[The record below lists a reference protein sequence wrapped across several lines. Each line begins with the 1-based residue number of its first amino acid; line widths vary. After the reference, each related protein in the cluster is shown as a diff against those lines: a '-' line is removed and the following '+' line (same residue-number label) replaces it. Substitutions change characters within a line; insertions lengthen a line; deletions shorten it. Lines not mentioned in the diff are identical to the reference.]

1 MNKPRDEVIR
11 YRAYEI
17 WLSLGQPDGCADE
30 HWLMAERELAE
41 NESAMSRAY
50 AARAAIDAAEDSAAT
65 SVSPDADI
73 AAVLPDSWAETRL
86 EAQQFR

>member
-17 WLSLGQPDGCADE
+17 WLSLGQSDGCADE
-30 HWLMAERELAE
+30 HWLLAERELVE
-41 NESAMSRAY
+41 NERAMSRAY
-50 AARAAIDAAEDSAAT
+50 VARAAIDAAEDSAAT
-65 SVSPDADI
+65 SVSPDVDI

-86 EAQQFR
+86 EAQQYR